1 MLAEES
7 EIFASLSRLEKL
19 DKLKGASN
27 YQMGKRKFEDE
38 LTILGMWDYVEEDY
52 NSPVVSEMVTAERI
66 KAWEQAHEKICTM
79 FKMRCER
86 HPRSMIQDETNAH
99 KAWKTLE
106 KLKPRGSGI
115 LNSTF
120 RKFES
125 ITLAG
130 CDNDTQTYTNHFMK
144 VLREFRDLSPKLAFN
159 EVWLVYHF
167 HAGLGPVYNSY
178 CERYYQTHDPFD
190 ENGDPKFDLR
200 YAINRFTNTTT
211 NPINST
217 YSSVET
223 QALASLVNGT
233 FMHTPLRVMALVASR
248 GVSENKI
255 QPGAHA
261 GNSRTYVVTCKYCN
275 HCKKDWHDDSE
286 CTTLHPHLK
295 SRGKINRR

>member
-1 MLAEES
+1 MSAEQS
-7 EIFASLSRLEKL
+7 EIFASLSRLEKF
-19 DKLKGASN
+19 DKLTGASN
-27 YQMGKRKFEDE
+27 YHTWKRQFENE
-38 LTILGMWDYVEEDY
+38 LTILDMWDYVEEDY
-52 NSPVVSEMVTAERI
+52 NSPVVSETVTAERV
-66 KAWEQAHEKICTM
+66 KAWEQAHQQICTM
-79 FKMRCER
+79 FKMRCKR
-86 HPRSMIQDETNAH
+86 YPRSMIEDETNAH

-130 CDNDTQTYTNHFMK
+130 CDNNTQTYTNHFLK
-144 VLREFRDLSPKLAFN
+144 VLREFGDLSSDLHFN
-159 EVWLVYHF
+159 DNWLIYHF
-167 HAGLGPVYNSY
+167 HSGLGSAYNAY
-178 CERYYQTHDPFD
+178 CEQYYQTHDAFD
-190 ENGDPKFDLR
+190 DNGHPKFTLN
-200 YAINRFTNTTT
+200 YAITRFTNTIM

-223 QALASLVNGT
+223 QALAALVNGT
-233 FMHTPLRVMALVASR
+233 FMHTPLSVKALVASG
-248 GVSENKI
+248 GVAETKI

-261 GNSRTYVVTCKYCN
+261 GNSRTYVVTCKYCS

-295 SRGKINRR
+295 SRGKNNRR